1 MFLVHSLTHTIFP
14 IACECIS
21 ILSALPCLVFSTCSK
36 RSNNKTFRLMP
47 REQERLI
54 EFTAKILDRRL
65 STKES
70 NRRVW
75 VDPFCVCLSKHAQA
89 YKYVWEREIVI
100 DVSFIAASCY
110 GKVRVRVRVFCSL
123 SERATCSAHRG
134 GNHEN
139 LLLLA
144 DCRCACVCVCT
155 WLRAWVSSRRRH
167 IVLGGW
173 SALWG
178 HCTNLPLP
186 AQGWLSR
193 AGIQQF
199 GILCASLSIVVYPCL
214 FCYSFC
220 PVFVAVNMN
229 IDFSYLGP
237 SALPLT
243 HTLPLSFSLCCV
255 LSALSLSSGNWV

>member
-1 MFLVHSLTHTIFP
+1 MYLVYKCALYQCSLYTHTHTQYFQLH
-14 IACECIS
+14 ANVFLFCLHC
-21 ILSALPCLVFSTCSK
+21 LCLVFSTCSK

-70 NRRVW
+70 NTRVW

-89 YKYVWEREIVI
+89 YKYFWEREIVI

-144 DCRCACVCVCT
+144 DCRCVYVCVYVT
-155 WLRAWVSSRRRH
+155 
-167 IVLGGW
+167 
-173 SALWG
+173 
-178 HCTNLPLP
+178 T
-186 AQGWLSR
+186 
-193 AGIQQF
+193 
-199 GILCASLSIVVYPCL
+199 
-214 FCYSFC
+214 
-220 PVFVAVNMN
+220 
-229 IDFSYLGP
+229 
-237 SALPLT
+237 
-243 HTLPLSFSLCCV
+243 CV
-255 LSALSLSSGNWV
+255 GV

>member
-1 MFLVHSLTHTIFP
+1 MFLVHSHAHTIFP

-70 NRRVW
+70 NTRVW
-75 VDPFCVCLSKHAQA
+75 VDPFCVCPSKHAQA
-89 YKYVWEREIVI
+89 YKYVWERERLLSMYRLSLLPVMERYLC
-100 DVSFIAASCY
+100 VYVCFA
-110 GKVRVRVRVFCSL
+110 L

-199 GILCASLSIVVYPCL
+199 GILCVSLSIVVYLCL
-214 FCYSFC
+214 FCY
-220 PVFVAVNMN
+220 
-229 IDFSYLGP
+229 
-237 SALPLT
+237 
-243 HTLPLSFSLCCV
+243 
-255 LSALSLSSGNWV
+255 

>member
-1 MFLVHSLTHTIFP
+1 MFLVHSHAHTIFP

-36 RSNNKTFRLMP
+36 RSNNKTFRLIA

-70 NRRVW
+70 NTRVW

-89 YKYVWEREIVI
+89 YKYFWEREIVI

-144 DCRCACVCVCT
+144 DCRCACVCVCVRDYVRGCLADVAILFWGVGLHCGDT
-155 WLRAWVSSRRRH
+155 AQICLCQPRGDWAEPAFNSS
-167 IVLGGW
+167 
-173 SALWG
+173 A
-178 HCTNLPLP
+178 
-186 AQGWLSR
+186 
-193 AGIQQF
+193 F
-199 GILCASLSIVVYPCL
+199 YASLS
-214 FCYSFC
+214 
-220 PVFVAVNMN
+220 
-229 IDFSYLGP
+229 
-237 SALPLT
+237 
-243 HTLPLSFSLCCV
+243 
-255 LSALSLSSGNWV
+255 LSLSLSISVYSAINFTQCLLL